1 MEIAVLALG
10 CFWGPEIKFSKIDG
24 IIKTEVGYCGGNSSI
39 TTYKEVC
46 TGNTNHAEVVKL
58 DFDEK
63 IITYEK
69 ILKIFFQIHD
79 PTTLNS
85 QGPDFGT
92 QYRSEI
98 FYLNDNQKM
107 IAEKV
112 LNEVNERLSGK
123 VVTKI
128 SLLKNYC
135 PAEEY
140 HQKYLESLH
149 IPGAIF
155 FDIDENSRKDTAL
168 PHMLVD
174 QMSWDK
180 IVSNM
185 GIKKNDEIVI
195 YDNSDVISSCR
206 GWFNFIYYGHD
217 PKLINVL
224 NGGLRKWL
232 KEKKKVTDEISNI
245 DKSDYKGSE
254 RKDLVK
260 SKQAIDQN
268 IDEKIFTLIDA
279 RSRERFEGKI
289 PEPRKG
295 LRSGCIKNSF
305 CIPFNDCLNDDKTFK
320 NKDQLKKIFKTSIEN
335 LEQKKIVFSCGSG
348 VTACVLALAYSLI
361 NDKYLPC
368 IYDGSW
374 AEYGLI

>member
-24 IIKTEVGYCGGNSSI
+24 IIKTEVGYCGGNSSV

-69 ILKIFFQIHD
+69 ILKTFFQIHD

-98 FYLNDNQKM
+98 FYLNDNQKK

-112 LNEVNERLSGK
+112 LKDINERLSGK

-140 HQKYLESLH
+140 HQKYLEK
-149 IPGAIF
+149 
-155 FDIDENSRKDTAL
+155 R
-168 PHMLVD
+168 
-174 QMSWDK
+174 
-180 IVSNM
+180 
-185 GIKKNDEIVI
+185 
-195 YDNSDVISSCR
+195 
-206 GWFNFIYYGHD
+206 
-217 PKLINVL
+217 
-224 NGGLRKWL
+224 
-232 KEKKKVTDEISNI
+232 
-245 DKSDYKGSE
+245 
-254 RKDLVK
+254 
-260 SKQAIDQN
+260 
-268 IDEKIFTLIDA
+268 
-279 RSRERFEGKI
+279 
-289 PEPRKG
+289 
-295 LRSGCIKNSF
+295 
-305 CIPFNDCLNDDKTFK
+305 
-320 NKDQLKKIFKTSIEN
+320 
-335 LEQKKIVFSCGSG
+335 
-348 VTACVLALAYSLI
+348 
-361 NDKYLPC
+361 
-368 IYDGSW
+368 
-374 AEYGLI
+374 

>member
-1 MEIAVLALG
+1 MCIRD
-10 CFWGPEIKFSKIDG
+10 S
-24 IIKTEVGYCGGNSSI
+24 
-39 TTYKEVC
+39 YKEVC

-140 HQKYLESLH
+140 HQKYLEK
-149 IPGAIF
+149 
-155 FDIDENSRKDTAL
+155 R
-168 PHMLVD
+168 
-174 QMSWDK
+174 
-180 IVSNM
+180 
-185 GIKKNDEIVI
+185 
-195 YDNSDVISSCR
+195 
-206 GWFNFIYYGHD
+206 
-217 PKLINVL
+217 
-224 NGGLRKWL
+224 
-232 KEKKKVTDEISNI
+232 
-245 DKSDYKGSE
+245 
-254 RKDLVK
+254 
-260 SKQAIDQN
+260 
-268 IDEKIFTLIDA
+268 
-279 RSRERFEGKI
+279 
-289 PEPRKG
+289 
-295 LRSGCIKNSF
+295 
-305 CIPFNDCLNDDKTFK
+305 
-320 NKDQLKKIFKTSIEN
+320 
-335 LEQKKIVFSCGSG
+335 
-348 VTACVLALAYSLI
+348 
-361 NDKYLPC
+361 
-368 IYDGSW
+368 
-374 AEYGLI
+374 